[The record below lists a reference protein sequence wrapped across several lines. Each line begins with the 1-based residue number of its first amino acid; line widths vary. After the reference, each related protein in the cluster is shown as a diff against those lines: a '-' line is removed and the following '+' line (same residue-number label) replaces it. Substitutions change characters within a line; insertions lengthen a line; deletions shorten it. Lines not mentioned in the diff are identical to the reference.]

1 MRAKYVGNKA
11 DKIIMN
17 VRNDEASTTILA
29 GTPLVLNLSTTA
41 SASGDGLGVV
51 LPATAGDPLSFA
63 CKYGVAT
70 TDIAVNQFGEAI
82 LFGICTNAL
91 VVRATRASS
100 TASFSTFTTYASGV
114 GMGIDTVNNAFSPV
128 GGSIAGLIASNIM
141 VAVLLDSMST
151 GSGSASTTSVT
162 ANTKYD
168 TARVFLRML

>member
-70 TDIAVNQFGEAI
+70 NTLAVGQYGETV
-82 LFGICTNAL
+82 LFGIVTNAL
-91 VVRATRASS
+91 IARATRASS
-100 TASFSTFTTYASGV
+100 TASFSTYTT
-114 GMGIDTVNNAFSPV
+114 I
-128 GGSIAGLIASNIM
+128 
-141 VAVLLDSMST
+141 
-151 GSGSASTTSVT
+151 
-162 ANTKYD
+162 
-168 TARVFLRML
+168 